1 MDTAILDKTI
11 TKAYATDVAIP
22 NSHNHHSAIHKQ
34 LQKYEDL
41 KEVLKRMWQLKT
53 ACVIP
58 LALPET
64 GIIPNKLHKNLELLN
79 LHCVLYILMQKVVTL
94 NTRHI
99 VGTFLAEQ

>member
-22 NSHNHHSAIHKQ
+22 NSHNLHSTITKQ
-34 LQKYEDL
+34 LWKYEDV
-41 KEVLKRMWQLKT
+41 KNVLKRMWQLKT

-64 GIIPNKLHKNLELLN
+64 GIIPNKLHKSLELLN
-79 LHCVLYILMQKVVTL
+79 LHHALYIS
-94 NTRHI
+94 
-99 VGTFLAEQ
+99 